1 MENKEK
7 TKDYKKLRKEIK
19 IIEKAIE
26 KFLQNAID
34 SLSEKDFNF
43 VQL

>member
-1 MENKEK
+1 MENKQK

-26 KFLQNAID
+26 KFLENAVNSI
-34 SLSEKDFNF
+34 SEKDFVF
-43 VQL
+43 ISL